1 MKNGNKNKSSGGS
14 IGYLTKEGFRNLRVN
29 KLMTIASVTVL
40 FSSMFLMGIA
50 FMLYRNIEAIVT
62 DIEQENVILVYIDDN
77 SSSVE
82 TVNLKSD
89 IMAIE
94 NVATCD
100 FIPKD
105 EAYESI
111 LRDMGEVSDY
121 LRDLG
126 ENPLPDA
133 YRVTVRDMSRFT
145 QTVEQIKGL
154 NNVMRTRENS
164 DLAGKLASAKQA
176 VTYVS
181 LVIIALLFIVS
192 LFIISNTVKITMF
205 SRRLEI
211 SIMKSVGA
219 TNRFIRWPFIVEGV
233 LIGIISGVLST
244 LAIWGVYVLGIRY
257 LTAAVGIAG
266 KGVDIKEYLPLLLG
280 AFLILG
286 IFTGIFGSA
295 SSIRKYL
302 KERKFVELEDL

>member
-1 MKNGNKNKSSGGS
+1 MKNGNKTKSSGSS

-29 KLMTIASVTVL
+29 KLMTIASITVL
-40 FSSMFLMGIA
+40 FSSMFIMGIA
-50 FMLYRNIEAIVT
+50 FMIYRNIEAIVT
-62 DIEQENVILVYIDDN
+62 DIEQENVILVYIDDD
-77 SSSVE
+77 SSTVE

-94 NVATCD
+94 NVATCE
-100 FIPKD
+100 FIAKD
-105 EAYESI
+105 DAYENI
-111 LRDMGEVSDY
+111 LEDMGEVSDY
-121 LRDLG
+121 LRELG

-133 YRVTVRDMSRFT
+133 YRVTVRDMSQFT
-145 QTVEQIKGL
+145 QTVEKIKAL
-154 NNVMRTRENS
+154 DNVMRTRENS

-176 VTYVS
+176 ITYVS
-181 LVIIALLFIVS
+181 LIIIALLFIVS

-233 LIGIISGVLST
+233 LIGIISGI
-244 LAIWGVYVLGIRY
+244 LAMLALWGVYVLGIKY

-266 KGVDIKEYLPLLLG
+266 TGVDIREYLPLILA